1 MFNFFESIFEFIGS
15 LFTYIGM
22 LIMGIAQLFVLI
34 VKGMG
39 YVTVCIA
46 MMPPIIQ
53 AFLLA
58 FVGISV
64 VYLIVGR

>member
-1 MFNFFESIFEFIGS
+1 MFNFFESIFEFIAS
-15 LFTYIGM
+15 IFSYIGM
-22 LIMGIAQLFVLI
+22 IIVGIGQLFGLI
-34 VKGMG
+34 IKGMG

-64 VYLIVGR
+64 IYLIVGR

>member
-1 MFNFFESIFEFIGS
+1 MFNAFDSIFEFIAS
-15 LFTYIGM
+15 IFSYIGM
-22 LIMGIAQLFVLI
+22 LIDGISQLFVLI

-53 AFLLA
+53 AFLLG